1 MQVRRMIL
9 RGLSSL
15 PTDLARPHSRGFL
28 YRLSTFWLILF
39 QSTNEPG
46 STQQTK
52 KNESIQ
58 VLRAIAI
65 RKASNAGNSPAD
77 RRNTFARLHS
87 LRRQPQRRRQQD
99 CTQRHPKLVPGGRVG
114 SSRRYDYG
122 RSRLPLHADSLFPRS
137 AWRSIGRRL
146 LLHLSSL
153 FNCLLHLRPYLSSGC
168 PTWTRRQYH
177 PVPPRHGRRTTL
189 LPVCRKA
196 NDPVHQRKVPGSPH
210 GSAERAH
217 PTLSSCSCL
226 TPLHDELQAAFS
238 GFHHHVVAMEHAAI
252 QNLHR

>member
-1 MQVRRMIL
+1 MSLFKSFAPLQFGKRQMLGTVLLIVGTLLLVSTLFVANPNVGDNETVLNGILSWYRVVVWGLPAAMI
-9 RGLSSL
+9 
-15 PTDLARPHSRGFL
+15 T
-28 YRLSTFWLILF
+28 
-39 QSTNEPG
+39 
-46 STQQTK
+46 
-52 KNESIQ
+52 
-58 VLRAIAI
+58 
-65 RKASNAGNSPAD
+65 
-77 RRNTFARLHS
+77 
-87 LRRQPQRRRQQD
+87 
-99 CTQRHPKLVPGGRVG
+99 
-114 SSRRYDYG
+114 G

-210 GSAERAH
+210 GSTLRRNSLRSWTRPLSE
-217 PTLSSCSCL
+217 PTLPIKLLMPHAPSRRTPGRLFRISPPRGRHGARCHPESS
-226 TPLHDELQAAFS
+226 PLVCPAPIAGS
-238 GFHHHVVAMEHAAI
+238 PASVVA
-252 QNLHR
+252 LHTPDHTQP